1 METFLF
7 YLFGGLALSSAFVV
21 VTGRNPVASAMF
33 LLVTLASLAGLF
45 VLLDA
50 QFIAVL
56 QVIVYIGAI
65 LVLFLFVIML
75 LNLGYAY
82 RPDLRAMPWRLVAA
96 GVGLALVL
104 ELAIA
109 LRPARALREAAGT
122 VGPEAVVALQQAKG
136 VVGAVAEPLFSDYLV
151 PFELTSILL
160 LVGIVGA
167 LVLAKRRLE
176 R

>member
-7 YLFGGLALSSAFVV
+7 YLFGGLALASAFVV
-21 VTGRNPVASAMF
+21 VTARNPVASALF
-33 LLVTLASLAGLF
+33 LLVTLAALAALF

-82 RPDLRAMPWRLVAA
+82 RPDMRPLPWRLVAG
-96 GVGLALVL
+96 GVGLALVIQ
-104 ELAIA
+104 LAIA
-109 LRPARALREAAGT
+109 VRPARSLREAAGT
-122 VGPEAVVALQQAKG
+122 TGPEALVALQQAKG
-136 VVGAVAEPLFSDYLV
+136 VVGAVAEPLFTDYLV

-167 LVLAKRRLE
+167 LLLAKRRLD
-176 R
+176 